1 MNIQDRERD
10 VLKKNLPSALGKIH
24 LLKQPCQDNTELNIS
39 LSMLNTFMIQTG
51 KQHRKPISLP
61 PAPRLVLRSQMRAAG
76 STPGL
81 CSTSLRLG
89 SPHVGRGSKKGPHLP
104 PESLTAAFQDRKR
117 NKPKISLPGG
127 ANRGHCEHAARGDKG
142 THTPNTLG
150 VWITWGSTRKG
161 WMQTFGATLFGR
173 RRAPRETH
181 PAKTSFLPVPSKHA
195 CRLQV
200 GERGQAATRA
210 LGLKASI
217 PEQLSAARD
226 AQHSPCTA
234 PTA

>member
-1 MNIQDRERD
+1 
-10 VLKKNLPSALGKIH
+10 
-24 LLKQPCQDNTELNIS
+24 
-39 LSMLNTFMIQTG
+39 MLNTFMIQTG

-61 PAPRLVLRSQMRAAG
+61 PAPRLVLRSQMKAAG
-76 STPGL
+76 SMPGL
-81 CSTSLRLG
+81 YSTSLRLG
-89 SPHVGRGSKKGPHLP
+89 SPHVGRGSKKGSHLP
-104 PESLTAAFQDRKR
+104 PESLTSAFQDRKR

-127 ANRGHCEHAARGDKG
+127 ANCGHCEHAARGN

-150 VWITWGSTRKG
+150 AWIMWGSTRKG

-173 RRAPRETH
+173 RGAPREMH

-200 GERGQAATRA
+200 GERGQAATGA
-210 LGLKASI
+210 LGLRASI

-226 AQHSPCTA
+226 AQQPMHSPHILIPELKPHINTKQCRYHQQHCPGA
-234 PTA
+234 ACSLR